1 LPFHCSTPAVR
12 DLDIERVW
20 RGVALVA
27 SLVAPLLA
35 GCGIDGG
42 TLVIGV
48 RTGQPGLVTRLPDGR
63 FSGFDIAVA
72 TYVARELGY
81 RDDQISYTSDPA
93 QADIVIGPYGP
104 GSAALSAGGHVPGH
118 VAGPYLVTTTDILV
132 RAQDLSIS
140 GVRDLARKRVCAT
153 TESSKPLVGRFG
165 NKWRDV
171 FVARANVPAACAPLL
186 ADGRTDALV
195 ADAPVLAGLEAQYPG
210 RFRFSGKPLV
220 TRKYGIAT
228 GSDGMRDR
236 VNEALRH
243 MFDDGTWK
251 KAVIDYL
258 GVLATRYTSP
268 PALESP
274 PAREKG

>member
-1 LPFHCSTPAVR
+1 M
-12 DLDIERVW
+12 
-20 RGVALVA
+20 A

-35 GCGIDGG
+35 GCGMDGG

-48 RTGQPGLVTRLPDGR
+48 RTGEPGLVTRLPDGR
-63 FSGFDIAVA
+63 LSGFDIAVA

-81 RDDQISYTSDPA
+81 RDDQISYTGDPA
-93 QADIVIGPYGP
+93 QADIVIGAYDSP
-104 GSAALSAGGHVPGH
+104 GTGGHPAARPAAH

-140 GVRDLARKRVCAT
+140 GARDLVQKRVCAT
-153 TESSKPLVGRFG
+153 GESSKPLVDRFG
-165 NKWRDV
+165 KKWRDV
-171 FVARANVPAACAPLL
+171 FLARANVPAACAPLL

-220 TRKYGIAT
+220 ARKYGIAT
-228 GSDGMRDR
+228 SSDGMRDR
-236 VNEALRH
+236 VNDALRH
-243 MFDDGTWK
+243 MFDDGTWR
-251 KAVIDYL
+251 KALIDYL

-268 PALESP
+268 PALGSP